1 MARAYRK
8 RGLLTGSVTAVAYT
22 RGMASAQPEIVFHH
36 SPYSRSVGVR
46 WLLEELGVDY
56 AVRFVGIHAQKVDE
70 SYRAIQPHKK
80 VPAIQHRDIV
90 VTERAA
96 ITIYLA
102 DTFAR
107 AGLAPGLDDPRRA
120 AYLTMLVYCDAVFDP
135 CVTARARGLEHAGND
150 YSFGTFEDVI
160 GNLENQLTQHPFAVG
175 DSFTA
180 ADTQLASSLAFTM
193 HVLQAVPKKPA
204 FEAYLGRVTQRP
216 AYARAQELDQ
226 QLLAEHPEIMEA
238 LSRR

>member
-1 MARAYRK
+1 
-8 RGLLTGSVTAVAYT
+8 
-22 RGMASAQPEIVFHH
+22 MASAQPEIILHH

-56 AVRFVGIHAQKVDE
+56 AVHFVGIHQQKVDE

-80 VPAIQHRDIV
+80 VPAIQHGGTLI
-90 VTERAA
+90 TERAA
-96 ITIYLA
+96 ITIFMA
-102 DTFAR
+102 DTYAGV
-107 AGLAPGLDDPRRA
+107 GLAPAQGDPRRA

-135 CVTARARGLEHAGND
+135 CVTARARGIEHKPVD
-150 YSFGTFEDVI
+150 FSFGSFEDVMA
-160 GNLENQLTQHPFAVG
+160 NLEAKLTEHTYAVG

-193 HVLQAVPKKPA
+193 HVLQVVPKRPA
-204 FEAYLGRVTQRP
+204 FLAYLERVSQRP
-216 AYARAQELDQ
+216 AFLRAQELDQ

>member
-1 MARAYRK
+1 MAA
-8 RGLLTGSVTAVAYT
+8 
-22 RGMASAQPEIVFHH
+22 AQPDIVFHH

-56 AVRFVGIHAQKVDE
+56 AVHFVGIHQQKVDE

-80 VPAIQHRDIV
+80 VPAIQHGDIV

-102 DTFAR
+102 DTFTR
-107 AGLAPGLDDPRRA
+107 AQLAPAIGDPRRA

-135 CVTARARGLEHAGND
+135 CVTARARGIEHKPID
-150 YSFGTFEDVI
+150 FSFGSFEDVMS
-160 GNLENQLTQHPFAVG
+160 NLEAKLTEHPYAVG
-175 DSFTA
+175 DTFTA
-180 ADTQLASSLAFTM
+180 ADTQLASSLGFTM
-193 HVLQAVPKKPA
+193 HVLQVVPKLPA
-204 FEAYLGRVTQRP
+204 FLAYLERVSQRP
-216 AYARAQELDQ
+216 AYKRSQELDT

-238 LSRR
+238 LSQR